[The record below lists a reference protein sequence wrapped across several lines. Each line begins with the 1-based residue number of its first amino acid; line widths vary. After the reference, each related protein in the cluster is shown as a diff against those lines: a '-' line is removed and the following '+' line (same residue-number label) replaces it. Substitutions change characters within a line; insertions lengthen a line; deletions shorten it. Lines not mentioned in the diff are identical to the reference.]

1 MAYGLEIRNAN
12 GDLVIDST
20 NEVVLVSE
28 KNTISG
34 QRTSAPSSVYADY
47 GHKWYSIDGN
57 RSYRCCVHLTNNYD
71 NPPIVAIRG
80 ESGGYNI
87 LLPTVR
93 VFSSDGTYVDRLF
106 FRTDFPRSI
115 DYIVC
120 AGASE
125 CPSSSRAV
133 GSDTYGLTLKNSSDD
148 TIFDS
153 RWAAIVSCTSLE
165 TFPSGVDVD
174 ISIGS
179 PPGPFTTIISKTNQ
193 SVTIP
198 STPAAFFAVSSLRGQ
213 KAFYEDTTSGAGG
226 EPVEEYG
233 GGVFGPSLIQTGD
246 TTITATCIKTS
257 PGINGQGNQYATAGT
272 QYTDDA
278 FTGNFQVLRY
288 LDF

>member
-1 MAYGLEIRNAN
+1 MAYGLEIRNTN
-12 GDLVIDST
+12 GNLVIDNT
-20 NEVVLVSE
+20 NEVVLVAQ
-28 KNTISG
+28 KGTISG

-47 GHKWYSIDGN
+47 GHKWYSIDGGK
-57 RSYRCCVHLTNNYD
+57 SYRCCVHAVTAFD

-80 ESGGYNI
+80 ESGAYNV

-93 VFSSDGTYVDRLF
+93 VFSSDGTFVDRMF

-120 AGASE
+120 AGASD
-125 CPSSSRAV
+125 CPSASRAV
-133 GSDTYGLTLKNSSDD
+133 GSDTYGLTLKNSAED

-174 ISIGS
+174 ITVGD
-179 PPGPFTTIISKTNQ
+179 PPGPFTTVVTKTNQ

-198 STPAAFFAVSSLRGQ
+198 STPAAFFAISSLTGQ
-213 KAFYEDTTSGAGG
+213 KAFYEDTTGGGAG
-226 EPVEEYG
+226 EPIEDYG
-233 GGVFGPSLIQTGD
+233 GGVFAPSLIQTGN
-246 TTITATCIKTS
+246 TTITATSIKTH
-257 PGINGQGNQYATAGT
+257 PGAYVQAGDSAGY
-272 QYTDDA
+272 QNIDDA